1 MSTTITS
8 PATARPRPVVETP
21 VYEWKAMP
29 WRAIERR
36 VFKLQKRIFQASR
49 RGDTKA
55 VHRLERL
62 LMRSWS
68 ARCLAVRRVTQD
80 NRGKHTAGV
89 DGVKSL
95 TPPQRLVLVHD
106 LRPSEKP
113 HPVRRVWIPKPGKA
127 EKRPLGIP
135 TMRDR
140 AAQTLVRLAL
150 EPEWEAKF
158 EPNSYG
164 FRPGRSVHD
173 AIEAL
178 FTAVRYT
185 PKYVLDADIAGCF
198 DNIDHTALLRK
209 LDTFPALRRVLR
221 GWLKAGVWDGVDF
234 KPTASGTPQGGTL
247 SPLLANVALHG
258 LETHLRQSFKNHFW
272 KDGREHNSWQPTV
285 VRYAD
290 DFVVLHPD
298 PQVIGQV
305 QRLAAEWLATV
316 GLELKPEKT
325 QVRHTLGGPGLPAAG
340 FDFLG
345 FTVRQFPKSRHRS
358 GTMGGV
364 GARAERR
371 LGFKTLIT
379 PSKQAQ
385 ARHFRDLTEVI
396 RRKRAAP
403 QAAVIGELNPII
415 VGWANFYSTVVSAE
429 VFNRMDWRLWVPL
442 WRWSVRRHPTKGHRW
457 VKGCYWPATG
467 RYKWTFRDRRSRA
480 TLIRHTRVHI
490 RRHIKVKGD
499 ASPYDGNL
507 LYWARRLREH
517 PELPRRIS
525 ALLKRQG
532 GRCARCGLHFREG
545 DLMEVDHITP
555 KHLGGMD
562 AYANWQLLHGHCHDA
577 KTAGDGSLARRCP

>member
-1 MSTTITS
+1 MSTTTTPPAAVQPR
-8 PATARPRPVVETP
+8 PATTAP
-21 VYEWKAMP
+21 VYEWKDLP

-36 VFKLQKRIFQASR
+36 IFKLQKRVFRAAR
-49 RGDTKA
+49 RGDSKA

-80 NRGKHTAGV
+80 NRGKRTAGV

-95 TPPQRLVLVHD
+95 TPPQRLALVGD
-106 LRPSEKP
+106 LRLSEKP
-113 HPVRRVWIPKPGKA
+113 QPVRRVWIPKPGKT

-135 TMRDR
+135 TMRTR

-150 EPEWEAKF
+150 EPEWEARF

-173 AIEAL
+173 AIEAI
-178 FTAVRYT
+178 FTAIRYT
-185 PKYVLDADIAGCF
+185 PKYVFDADIAGCF
-198 DNIDHTALLRK
+198 DNIDHTALVRK
-209 LDTFPALRRVLR
+209 LGTFPALRRVIR

-234 KPTASGTPQGGTL
+234 KPTESGTPQGGAL

-258 LETHLRQSFKNHFW
+258 LENHLRMSFKNHFW
-272 KDGREHNSWQPTV
+272 KDGREHNSWRPTV

-290 DFVVLHPD
+290 DFVVLHAD
-298 PQVIGQV
+298 ATVIEQV
-305 QRLAAEWLATV
+305 RHLAAQWLATV

-325 QVRHTLGGPGLPAAG
+325 EVRHTLGGSGLPAAG

-379 PSKQAQ
+379 PSKKAQ
-385 ARHFRDLTEVI
+385 AKHFRDMTEVI
-396 RRKRAAP
+396 RKKRAAP
-403 QAAVIGELNPII
+403 QAAVIDELNPII
-415 VGWANFYSTVVSAE
+415 RGWANFNSAAVSGK
-429 VFNRMDWRLWVPL
+429 VFNRMDWKLWVPL
-442 WRWSVRRHPTKGHRW
+442 WRWSVRRHPNKGARW
-457 VKGCYWPATG
+457 VKDRYWPATG
-467 RYKWTFRDRRSRA
+467 RYKWAFRDRRSGAR
-480 TLIRHTRVHI
+480 LVRHTRTHI
-490 RRHIKVKGD
+490 RRHTKVKGD
-499 ASPYDGNL
+499 ASPYDGDL

-525 ALLKRQG
+525 VLLKLQR
-532 GRCARCGLHFREG
+532 GRCARCGLLFRDG
-545 DLMEVDHITP
+545 DLLEVDHIIPTSQ
-555 KHLGGMD
+555 GGKD
-562 AYANWQLLHGHCHDA
+562 GYINWQLEHGHCHDE
-577 KTAGDGSLARRCP
+577 KTAQDGKSGPR